1 MSTAKA
7 RPGGKTEPPMPREGT
22 GWAIVSYLIGGML
35 LYGGIG
41 WLGGGGA
48 PNGARARGGVGG
60 GTGWAIVSYLIGGML
75 LYGGIGWLVGRWT
88 HIEALTGVGIVVGI
102 GLSLALI
109 FFRFTR
115 PPHW

>member
-7 RPGGKTEPPMPREGT
+7 RPGDKTEPPMPRE
-22 GWAIVSYLIGGML
+22 
-35 LYGGIG
+35 
-41 WLGGGGA
+41 
-48 PNGARARGGVGG
+48 

-109 FFRFTR
+109 IYRFTR
-115 PPHW
+115 PSR

>member
-1 MSTAKA
+1 MSAA
-7 RPGGKTEPPMPREGT
+7 GAGPGSQHGPQPREGT

-41 WLGGGGA
+41 WL
-48 PNGARARGGVGG
+48 
-60 GTGWAIVSYLIGGML
+60 I
-75 LYGGIGWLVGRWT
+75 GRWT

-109 FFRFTR
+109 IFRFAR
-115 PPHW
+115 Q